1 MFAIAVIV
9 GITLLGYFL
18 CSLMEAALYSI
29 PRSRIESLK
38 RSGDPDGIR
47 LSKLRDKID
56 EPIAAILTLNT
67 AINIIGATWSAGL
80 IAKYYGDVW
89 LGVFSGVFTG
99 AVLFISEILPKSLG
113 VTFASS
119 IAPRLAG
126 TITFL
131 VKLLWPF
138 VKLTTFIT
146 RMWGQQAH
154 LNFPTEE
161 DVISLALLSRYSR
174 AIMSHEARMIVN
186 TLRLDRL
193 KVQEI
198 MTPRSVVFS
207 LPGNKA
213 LKDIDIESDNWYFS
227 RMPVYDE
234 KDPDN
239 IMGIVNRRD
248 IDFALLKGKQDIKIS
263 SLMLQPDFVHGAMPL
278 HELLDKFIV
287 THRHLFCV
295 RDDNNEFIGVVSLE
309 DVIESLIGEEIV
321 DESDVHEDM
330 QELAKRKEPKKY
342 SKK

>member
-1 MFAIAVIV
+1 MFAIGVIV

-47 LSKLRDKID
+47 LAKLRDKID

-67 AINIIGATWSAGL
+67 TINIIGATWSAGL
-80 IAKYYGDVW
+80 IAKHYGDLW

-99 AVLFISEILPKSLG
+99 AVLFISEIVPKSLG

-126 TITFL
+126 IITLL
-131 VKLLWPF
+131 VTVLWPF

-154 LNFPTEE
+154 INFPTEE
-161 DVISLALLSRYSR
+161 DVISLALLSRHSR

-186 TLRLDRL
+186 ALRLDRL
-193 KVQEI
+193 KAQDI

-207 LPGNKA
+207 LPGNMS
-213 LKDIDIESDNWYFS
+213 LKDIDIDADDWNFS
-227 RMPVYDE
+227 RMPVYNE
-234 KDPDN
+234 KDPN
-239 IMGIVNRRD
+239 KIIGVVNRRD
-248 IDFALLKGKQDIKIS
+248 IDFSLLKGKGDEKIS
-263 SLMLQPDFVHGAMPL
+263 SLMSEPDFVHGSMPL
-278 HELLDKFIV
+278 HKLLDKFID
-287 THRHLFCV
+287 TRRHLFYV
-295 RDDNNEFIGVVSLE
+295 RNDKNEFIGVVSLE

-321 DESDVHEDM
+321 DESDIHEDM
-330 QELAKRKEPKKY
+330 QELAKRKEQ
-342 SKK
+342 

>member
-1 MFAIAVIV
+1 VFAIAVIV

-38 RSGDPDGIR
+38 RSGDPNGIK

-126 TITFL
+126 IITFL
-131 VKLLWPF
+131 VKALWPF
-138 VKLTTFIT
+138 VKLTVFIT
-146 RMWGQQAH
+146 RIWGEKAH
-154 LNFPTEE
+154 INFPSEE
-161 DVISLALLSRYSR
+161 DVISLALLSRHSG

-186 TLRLDRL
+186 ALRLDRL
-193 KVQEI
+193 KTQDI
-198 MTPRSVVFS
+198 MTPSSVVFS
-207 LPGNKA
+207 LSGNML
-213 LKDIDIESDNWYFS
+213 LKDIDIDSDDWNFS
-227 RMPVYDE
+227 RMPVYSE
-234 KDPDN
+234 EDPN
-239 IMGIVNRRD
+239 KIIGIVNRRD
-248 IDFALLKGKQDIKIS
+248 IDFAMLKGNLDVKIS
-263 SLMLQPDFVHGAMPL
+263 SLMVQADLVHRSMPL
-278 HELLDKFIV
+278 HKLLDKFIL

-295 RDDNNEFIGVVSLE
+295 RNDNNEFIGVVSLE

-330 QELAKRKEPKKY
+330 QELAKSKNKKNN
-342 SKK
+342 

>member
-38 RSGDPDGIR
+38 RSGDPNGIK

-126 TITFL
+126 IITFL
-131 VKLLWPF
+131 VKVLWPF
-138 VKLTTFIT
+138 VKLTAFIT

-154 LNFPTEE
+154 INFPTEE
-161 DVISLALLSRYSR
+161 DVISMALLSRHNR

-186 TLRLDRL
+186 ALRLDRL

-207 LPGNKA
+207 LQGNMC
-213 LKDIDIESDNWYFS
+213 LKDVDIDSEHWHFS
-227 RMPVYDE
+227 RMPVYDG
-234 KDPDN
+234 KNPDN
-239 IMGIVNRRD
+239 IVGIVNRRD
-248 IDFALLKGKQDIKIS
+248 IDFSLLKGRGDVEIN
-263 SLMLQPDFVHGAMPL
+263 SLMAIPDFVHGAMPL
-278 HELLDKFIV
+278 HELLDKFID
-287 THRHLFCV
+287 TRRHLFCV
-295 RDDNNEFIGVVSLE
+295 RNDNNEFIGVVSLE
-309 DVIESLIGEEIV
+309 DVLESLLGKEIV
-321 DESDVHEDM
+321 DESDIHEDM
-330 QELAKRKEPKKY
+330 QELAKSKEPKNV
-342 SKK
+342 

>member
-1 MFAIAVIV
+1 MFAIVVIV
-9 GITLLGYFL
+9 AITLLGYFL

-38 RSGDPDGIR
+38 RSGDPNGIR

-80 IAKYYGDVW
+80 ISKYYGNVW

-126 TITFL
+126 IITFL
-131 VKLLWPF
+131 VQALWPF

-146 RMWGQQAH
+146 RIWGEKAH
-154 LNFPTEE
+154 INFPSEE
-161 DVISLALLSRYSR
+161 DVISLALLSRSGR
-174 AIMSHEARMIVN
+174 AIMSHEARMVVN
-186 TLRLDRL
+186 ALRLDRL
-193 KVQEI
+193 KTQDI
-198 MTPRSVVFS
+198 MTPRSVVYS
-207 LPGNKA
+207 LSGDMS
-213 LKDIDIESDNWYFS
+213 LKEIDIDSDNWYFS
-227 RMPVYDE
+227 RMPVYE
-234 KDPDN
+234 ETTDN
-239 IMGIVNRRD
+239 IIGIVNRRD
-248 IDFALLKGKQDIKIS
+248 IDFALLKGSQDIKIS
-263 SLMLQPDFVHGAMPL
+263 RLMLEPDFVQGMMPL
-278 HELLDKFIV
+278 HELLEKFIA

-295 RDDNNEFIGVVSLE
+295 RDENNEFIGVVSLE

-321 DESDVHEDM
+321 DESDIYEDM
-330 QELAKRKEPKKY
+330 QELAKTKEPKKF
-342 SKK
+342 SKE

>member
-1 MFAIAVIV
+1 MFAIVVIV

-38 RSGDPDGIR
+38 RSGDPNGIR

-80 IAKYYGDVW
+80 IVKYYGDIW
-89 LGVFSGVFTG
+89 LGIFSGVFTG

-119 IAPRLAG
+119 IAPRLSG

-138 VKLTTFIT
+138 VKLTSFIT
-146 RMWGQQAH
+146 RMWGKKAH
-154 LNFPTEE
+154 INMPTEE
-161 DVISLALLSRYSR
+161 DVMSLAMLSRYHR
-174 AIMSHEARMIVN
+174 AILPQETRILVN
-186 TLRLDRL
+186 ALLLDRV

-207 LPGNKA
+207 LPGNMA
-213 LKDIDIESDNWYFS
+213 LKDIDIDSDNWYFS

-234 KDPDN
+234 KDPYN
-239 IMGIVNRRD
+239 IIGIVNRRD
-248 IDFALLKGKQDIKIS
+248 IDFALLKGKIDTKIS
-263 SLMLQPDFVHGAMPL
+263 RLMLEPDFVQATMPL
-278 HELLDKFIV
+278 HELLNKFIS

-295 RDDNNEFIGVVSLE
+295 TDENNEFIGVVSLE

-321 DESDVHEDM
+321 DESDIYVDM
-330 QELAKRKEPKKY
+330 QELAKTKKPKKF

>member
-1 MFAIAVIV
+1 MFAIVVIV
-9 GITLLGYFL
+9 VITLLGYFL

-38 RSGDPDGIR
+38 RSGDPNGIR

-80 IAKYYGDVW
+80 ISKYYGNVW

-126 TITFL
+126 IITFL
-131 VKLLWPF
+131 VQALWPF

-146 RMWGQQAH
+146 RIWGEKAH
-154 LNFPTEE
+154 INFPSEE
-161 DVISLALLSRYSR
+161 DVISLALLSRSGR
-174 AIMSHEARMIVN
+174 AIMSHEARMVVN
-186 TLRLDRL
+186 ALRLDRL
-193 KVQEI
+193 KTQDI
-198 MTPRSVVFS
+198 MTPRSVVYS
-207 LPGNKA
+207 LSGDMS
-213 LKDIDIESDNWYFS
+213 LKEIDIDSDNWYFS
-227 RMPVYDE
+227 RMPVYE
-234 KDPDN
+234 ETTDN
-239 IMGIVNRRD
+239 IIGIVNRRD
-248 IDFALLKGKQDIKIS
+248 IDFALLKGSQDIKIS
-263 SLMLQPDFVHGAMPL
+263 RLMLEPDFVQGMMPL
-278 HELLDKFIV
+278 HELLEKFIA

-295 RDDNNEFIGVVSLE
+295 RDENNEFIGVVSLE

-321 DESDVHEDM
+321 DESDIYEDM
-330 QELAKRKEPKKY
+330 QELAKTKEPKKF
-342 SKK
+342 SKE

>member
-1 MFAIAVIV
+1 VFAIAVIV

-38 RSGDPDGIR
+38 RSGDPNGIK

-126 TITFL
+126 IITFL
-131 VKLLWPF
+131 VKALWPF
-138 VKLTTFIT
+138 VKLTVFIT
-146 RMWGQQAH
+146 RIWGEKAH
-154 LNFPTEE
+154 INFPSEE
-161 DVISLALLSRYSR
+161 DVISLALLSRHSG

-186 TLRLDRL
+186 ALRLDRL
-193 KVQEI
+193 KTQDI
-198 MTPRSVVFS
+198 LTPRSVVFS
-207 LPGNKA
+207 LSGNML
-213 LKDIDIESDNWYFS
+213 LKDIDIDADDWNFS
-227 RMPVYDE
+227 RMPVYNE
-234 KDPDN
+234 KDSN
-239 IMGIVNRRD
+239 KIIGVVNRRD
-248 IDFALLKGKQDIKIS
+248 IDFSLLKGKGDERIS
-263 SLMLQPDFVHGAMPL
+263 SLMSEPDFVHGAMPL
-278 HELLDKFIV
+278 HELLDKFID
-287 THRHLFCV
+287 TRRHLFCV
-295 RDDNNEFIGVVSLE
+295 RNDNNEFVGVVSLE
-309 DVIESLIGEEIV
+309 DVLESLLGKEIV
-321 DESDVHEDM
+321 DESDIYENM
-330 QELAKRKEPKKY
+330 QELAK
-342 SKK
+342 SKNKMNN

>member
-1 MFAIAVIV
+1 MFAIGVIV

-47 LSKLRDKID
+47 LAKLRDKID

-80 IAKYYGDVW
+80 IAKHYGDLW

-126 TITFL
+126 IITFL
-131 VKLLWPF
+131 VKALWPF

-146 RMWGQQAH
+146 SMWGEKAH
-154 LNFPTEE
+154 INFPTEE
-161 DVISLALLSRYSR
+161 DVISLALLSRQSR

-186 TLRLDRL
+186 ALRLDRL
-193 KVQEI
+193 KVQQI

-207 LPGNKA
+207 LPGNML
-213 LKDIDIESDNWYFS
+213 LKDIDIDSDNWYFS
-227 RMPVYDE
+227 RMPVYGE
-234 KDPDN
+234 QDPNN
-239 IMGIVNRRD
+239 IIGIVNRRD
-248 IDFALLKGKQDIKIS
+248 IDFSMLKEQLDVEIS
-263 SLMLQPDFVHGAMPL
+263 SLMAQPDFVHGTMPL
-278 HELLDKFIV
+278 HKLLDKFID
-287 THRHLFCV
+287 TRRHLFCV
-295 RDDNNEFIGVVSLE
+295 RGDQNEFAGVVSLE
-309 DVIESLIGEEIV
+309 DVIESLLGEEIV
-321 DESDVHEDM
+321 DESDIHEDM
-330 QELAKRKEPKKY
+330 QELAKKEKAKKM
-342 SKK
+342 

>member
-1 MFAIAVIV
+1 MFAIGVIV
-9 GITLLGYFL
+9 VITLLGYFL

-38 RSGDPDGIR
+38 RSGDPNGIR

-80 IAKYYGDVW
+80 ISKYYGNVW

-126 TITFL
+126 IITFL
-131 VKLLWPF
+131 VQALWPF

-146 RMWGQQAH
+146 RIWGGKAH
-154 LNFPTEE
+154 INFPSEE
-161 DVISLALLSRYSR
+161 DVISLALLSRSGH
-174 AIMSHEARMIVN
+174 AIMSHEARMVVN
-186 TLRLDRL
+186 ALRLDRL
-193 KVQEI
+193 KAQDI
-198 MTPRSVVFS
+198 MTPRSVVYS
-207 LPGNKA
+207 LSGDMS
-213 LKDIDIESDNWYFS
+213 LKEIDIDSDNWYFS

-234 KDPDN
+234 KDPHE
-239 IMGIVNRRD
+239 IIGIVNRRD
-248 IDFALLKGKQDIKIS
+248 IDFALLKGNQDIKIS
-263 SLMLQPDFVHGAMPL
+263 RLMLEPDFVQGMMPL
-278 HELLDKFIV
+278 HELLDKFIA

-295 RDDNNEFIGVVSLE
+295 RDENNEFIGVVSLE
-309 DVIESLIGEEIV
+309 DVVESLIGKEIV
-321 DESDVHEDM
+321 DESDIYEDM
-330 QELAKRKEPKKY
+330 QELAKTKEPNKI